1 MIYYVKGNIF
11 DTPAKVLVN
20 PVNTKGTTIRPI
32 NRAFKMYFPDA
43 NIVYKYY
50 CQQDML
56 DIGKLALH
64 KNTDGTKRWVLDLPV
79 ATEDLTPTLSYVEQG
94 LKKLVDCYQYK
105 GIESLAISGLT
116 FSGHYYQVNKLKAMR
131 DKYLSKLKIPVYIY
145 PYADNDLA
153 KDSYDKSITTIANLN
168 TEHDSWKNNY
178 FLSRVGYDDYI
189 NCDGIIRSDCPM
201 YRFSFMPWYAN
212 TKKLKLIA
220 NTDKLDTL
228 TWLQE
233 YSVKLVF

>member
-20 PVNTKGTTIRPI
+20 PVNTRGVAIRPI
-32 NRAFKMYFPDA
+32 DKAFKMYFPDA
-43 NIVYKYY
+43 YAVYQYY
-50 CQQDML
+50 CKHDML
-56 DIGKLALH
+56 NIGKLALH

-79 ATEDLTPTLSYVEQG
+79 AIGDFIPTLSYIEQG
-94 LKKLVDCYQYK
+94 LKKLLACYQDK

-116 FSGHYYQVNKLKAMR
+116 YSGHFYQINKLKAMR

-153 KDSYDKSITTIANLN
+153 KNSYNKSITTIANLN

-178 FLSRVGYDDYI
+178 FLPRLGYSSYI
-189 NCDGIIRSDCPM
+189 NCDGVIRANCPM
-201 YRFSFMPWYAN
+201 YDFPLMPRYAN
-212 TKKLKLIA
+212 TKQIKLVAYTEEI
-220 NTDKLDTL
+220 TTL

-233 YSVKLVF
+233 YSTKLVS